1 MPIYQHIP
9 QFGKSNFHPWQ
20 PKLKEYYFQVNIP
33 KCERLQNV
41 CERFLNGGQTNP
53 GTGLS
58 RQHRG
63 LNHPSQNTLPLSAS
77 EIGTSF

>member
-1 MPIYQHIP
+1 MPIYQHVE
-9 QFGKSNFHPWQ
+9 QFGKSNYHPWQ
-20 PKLKEYYFQVNIP
+20 PELKEWSYQAKSP
-33 KCERLQNV
+33 KLERLQSAP
-41 CERFLNGGQTNP
+41 ERFLNDGQTNP

-63 LNHPSQNTLPLSAS
+63 LNHPSQNALPPSAS